1 MATVPGCW
9 TCMRLICRRNVESG
23 TVEQWRSGEMV
34 FPLLHCS
41 VASLLRFHLFT
52 RKKISVKENQQN
64 NINDSYKDSVLVSE
78 LFLVISKHTFIYF
91 F

>member
-1 MATVPGCW
+1 M
-9 TCMRLICRRNVESG
+9 LSF
-23 TVEQWRSGEMV
+23 Q
-34 FPLLHCS
+34 
-41 VASLLRFHLFT
+41 LFQLFDCFNLFFEKT
-52 RKKISVKENQQN
+52 SVKENQQN